1 MKDMKGIW
9 VLLTMAALAAA
20 PFAAPGRAQDKQSLA
35 EIAAEAKRKKQE
47 STRPVLTNDDL
58 PSRPIVPAAG
68 PGLPAIQLQEASPN
82 PPSLAPFVPTPLV
95 IVEAML
101 NLAEVH
107 QDDVVID
114 IGSGDG
120 RIVIAAA
127 ELYGAFGVGIEIDS
141 DLVARSRR
149 AIEERGLAER
159 VRIIQANALDV
170 DLSEADVVT
179 LYLTIYGN
187 EAVRPHLEESLR
199 PGTRVV
205 SRDFRILDW
214 TPLDERE
221 VMGSHLYLYRV
232 P

>member
-1 MKDMKGIW
+1 MKRIFGI
-9 VLLTMAALAAA
+9 LLVVATLASPLAA
-20 PFAAPGRAQDKQSLA
+20 QSLA
-35 EIAAEAKRKKQE
+35 EIAAEAKRRKQE

-58 PSRPIVPAAG
+58 PSRPVVPATG
-68 PGLPAIQLQEASPN
+68 PGLPAIQLTEASSN
-82 PPSLAPFVPTPLV
+82 PPSLAPFVPSPLA

-101 NLAEVH
+101 DLAGVH

-127 ELYGAFGVGIEIDS
+127 EFYGAFGVGIEINP

-149 AIEERGLAER
+149 SIEEKGLTDR
-159 VRIIQANALDV
+159 VRIIHANALDV

-179 LYLTIYGN
+179 LYLTITGN

-205 SRDFRILDW
+205 SRDFRILEW
-214 TPLDERE
+214 TPVEERE
-221 VMGSHLYLYRV
+221 VMGSHLYFYRV
-232 P
+232 PWVGTALE